1 MIIENVRRIVI
12 KLIVE
17 TCFNTYSY
25 FKTLDAIG
33 KTHKKIPFN
42 QNFISSIY

>member
-33 KTHKKIPFN
+33 KTHKKN
-42 QNFISSIY
+42 TM